1 MARRVSC
8 RPVSVRLFSLLLAVA
23 SAPVAQAAEDPL
35 PPWLQARVREHTAY
49 FAAPPP
55 PSSATEGTA
64 GVSALWR
71 ERPAGS
77 AGVPNFVPPTS
88 LAPLIRAVEAGVVN
102 ITTVG
107 PGALPGAVKRST
119 GSGFVLTPDGL
130 VVTNNHVVANAQ
142 GPVVNPSGSGVTPD
156 KGGPR
161 EVPLQ
166 QVSVRL
172 ADGREFPAEVVGRD
186 ASTDVALLRLSGAGL
201 GTLPAVY
208 LGDSDVLEVGD
219 WVVAIGNPFGLD
231 HSVAHGMISAKERV
245 LGVGQ
250 FDDFIQTDAL
260 INPGNSGGPLFNMR
274 GEVIGV
280 NTAIISEGQGIG
292 FAVPINLVKDLL
304 PNLRENGKLE
314 RGWLGVVINEDGED
328 STTTAP
334 VVKDVYRGS
343 PAAAA
348 NIRPGDRLVAVNGRP
363 IGSYLQLLRKV
374 ALLAPGTEAKLT
386 LLREGGTQEVAVRL
400 VARPAQEATEGLT
413 NRGGSTAND
422 LGLVLRDLTPEVAAP
437 LGYEA
442 FLGALVSGVVP
453 RGPAEQSGLRAGDVI
468 TEVNRRRVKD
478 AAGVKAA
485 LERGSAGASI
495 LLRVQRGD
503 ALQYIAIAR

>member
-8 RPVSVRLFSLLLAVA
+8 RPVSVRLFPLLVA
-23 SAPVAQAAEDPL
+23 LTLAPVAQAAEDPL
-35 PPWLQARVREHTAY
+35 LPWLQARVREHTAW
-49 FAAPPP
+49 FAAPSS
-55 PSSATEGTA
+55 PSPASEGTA
-64 GVSALWR
+64 GGAALWR

-77 AGVPNFVPPTS
+77 AGLPNFVPPTS

-119 GSGFVLTPDGL
+119 GSGFVLTADGL

-142 GPVVNPSGSGVTPD
+142 GPAVNPQGSGVTPD

-201 GTLPAVY
+201 GSLPAVY

-314 RGWLGVVINEDGED
+314 RGWLGVVINEDGEA
-328 STTTAP
+328 SATTAP

-400 VARPAQEATEGLT
+400 VARPAQEATEGLAK
-413 NRGGSTAND
+413 RAGSSVND

-453 RGPAEQSGLRAGDVI
+453 RSPAEQSGLRAGDVV